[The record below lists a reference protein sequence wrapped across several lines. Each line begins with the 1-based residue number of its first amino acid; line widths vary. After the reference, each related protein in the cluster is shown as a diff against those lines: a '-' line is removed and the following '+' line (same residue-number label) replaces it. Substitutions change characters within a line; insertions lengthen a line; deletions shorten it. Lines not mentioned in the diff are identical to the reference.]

1 MRLHVAA
8 VPLPTATPAV
18 QVSPW
23 KPFVYASLAYTLTL
37 GALTGAIDLWH
48 LRVALEPVPVD
59 HHRAHGFAQLFGF
72 LGLFTMGMSLHLAPR
87 FFGGAPA
94 GLARRRLM
102 TWAGIGGVALL
113 VAGRLGSL
121 VPGSAAL
128 SVVGALLVFAAMTA
142 WATLVLRLWRDLPLG
157 GGDAMQRFLLAGA
170 AWWWLASAFTVRWTL
185 GEALGAGASQL
196 PLEVVWAAALLGGTG
211 SWLWGIF
218 MRAGV
223 CTLHV
228 KRPTE
233 RAQLR
238 LFVGWQVA
246 AALAVLAP
254 WVEQA
259 WLHAV
264 QHLVMAGAV
273 ALLWWTF
280 RPLSADGLDGDKNFA
295 RRAVQVGLCFV
306 ALYGALSV
314 WMALAQLGLGA
325 PPLLRDVLRHTLT
338 LGGVTL
344 LVLGFAGRMVPGFAG
359 RTLTWSGLYDAGV
372 TAVALSA
379 LLRSS
384 ELVTSRLGLSLAGA
398 SGGLAFLGL
407 GCVAAA
413 LVRTLTKEP
422 RG

>member
-1 MRLHVAA
+1 MRLHVTTL
-8 VPLPTATPAV
+8 PLPAAPTTAPGF
-18 QVSPW
+18 PW
-23 KPFVYASLAYTLTL
+23 KPFVYASLAFTLTL

-59 HHRAHGFAQLFGF
+59 HHRAHAFAQLFGF

-102 TWAGIGGVALL
+102 TWAGIGGVSLL

-128 SVVGALLVFAAMTA
+128 SVTGALLVFTAMTA
-142 WATLVLRLWRDLPLG
+142 WATLLVRLWRDLPTG
-157 GGDAMQRFLLAGA
+157 GADAMQRFLLAGA
-170 AWWWLASAFTVRWTL
+170 AWWWLAAALTVQWTL
-185 GEALGAGASQL
+185 GEALGASVPR
-196 PLEVVWAAALLGGTG
+196 PLESVWSAALLGGTG

-228 KRPTE
+228 KRPSE

-238 LFVGWQVA
+238 LFFAWQLA

-254 WVEQA
+254 WVGHA
-259 WLHAV
+259 WLNAA
-264 QHLVMAGAV
+264 QHLALAGAV
-273 ALLWWTF
+273 ALLWWTL
-280 RPLSADGLDGDKNFA
+280 RPHTAEGLDGDKNFA

-306 ALYGALSV
+306 ALFGALSV
-314 WMALAQLGLGA
+314 WSALAQLGLDA

-359 RTLTWSGLYDAGV
+359 RTLAWGGLYDAGV
-372 TAVALSA
+372 MSVAVSA
-379 LLRSS
+379 LLRGS
-384 ELVTSRLGLSLAGA
+384 ELFTHRLGLSLAGA

-407 GCVAAA
+407 GFVAAA
-413 LVRTLTKEP
+413 LVRTLTK
-422 RG
+422 